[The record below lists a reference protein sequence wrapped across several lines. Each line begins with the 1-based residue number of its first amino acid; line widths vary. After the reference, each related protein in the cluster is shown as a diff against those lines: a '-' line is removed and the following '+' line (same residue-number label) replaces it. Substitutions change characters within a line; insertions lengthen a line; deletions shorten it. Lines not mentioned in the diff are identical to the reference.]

1 MLALQSPHIV
11 TVPIEDV
18 LAQSKRVEPEGD
30 VVRTARELGISF
42 GD

>member
-18 LAQSKRVEPEGD
+18 LAQSKRVDPDGD
-30 VVRTARELGISF
+30 VIATAREMEISF

>member
-18 LAQSKRVEPEGD
+18 LRSEKRVDPHGD
-30 VVRTARELGISF
+30 VVTTAKECGISF